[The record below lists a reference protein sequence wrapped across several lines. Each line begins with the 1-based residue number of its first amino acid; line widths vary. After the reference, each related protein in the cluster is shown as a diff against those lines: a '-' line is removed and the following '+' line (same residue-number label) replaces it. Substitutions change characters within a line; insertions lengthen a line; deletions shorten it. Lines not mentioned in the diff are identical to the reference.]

1 MTRPGRGAGRWL
13 VITNWRDSSHA
24 EAGGAEVVCEQLA
37 QRFAA
42 AGHDVVILTAA
53 VPGQP
58 RKERRDGYTLVRRGG
73 RFTVYPWALL
83 WLALHRNVLEGV
95 VDSQNGIPFFT
106 PLVVRRNTPVVLLLH
121 HVHQQQFSRYFPPL
135 VAGIGRWLE
144 STGSRVVYG
153 ERAVSAVSPSTRQEA
168 RRQLGLKGTIHVAPP
183 GWDNGR
189 SGLSGPRLRQV
200 RPSIVCVGRLVP
212 HKRTDLIIAAM
223 PRVVAAFP
231 LVELH
236 IIGDG
241 AEGPRLRRLVAD
253 LDVEA
258 NVTLHG
264 NLDATMRDRILQA
277 AWLTVNASEGEGWG
291 LSVVEANA
299 LGVPALAFRR
309 PGLRD
314 SIRDGET
321 GWLIADEDDLGT
333 AICAVL
339 TELGDAHFAAE
350 LSERAR
356 QWSALFTWK
365 AMADKVMALL
375 EAERGRLAQAD
386 DRRAST
392 DLATVVHVPAGLLP
406 EGWRPTFRLTDRWI
420 MNARGFAIL
429 LPGADHETT
438 SDALRRAGL
447 PESVVS
453 NPLVRA
459 VVARPRD
466 HISPLAELFED
477 LDAAGAGHQ
486 VGDGGDAAVSAN
498 GKAGPRFRPGA
509 AQAG

>member
-1 MTRPGRGAGRWL
+1 MSARRRRPKRWL

-42 AGHDVVILTAA
+42 GGHDVVVLTAA

-58 RKERRDGYTLVRRGG
+58 RKEQRDGYTLVRRGG
-73 RFTVYPWALL
+73 RFTVYLWAGL

-106 PLVVRRNTPVVLLLH
+106 PLVVRRTTPIVLLLH
-121 HVHQQQFSRYFPPL
+121 HVHQQQFGRYFPPL
-135 VAGIGRWLE
+135 MAGLGRWLE
-144 STGSRVVYG
+144 STGSRFVYG
-153 ERAVSAVSPSTRQEA
+153 GRAVAAVSPSTRQEA
-168 RRQLGLKGTIHVAPP
+168 RRQLGLKGTIHVVPP
-183 GWDNGR
+183 GWDNGHSER
-189 SGLSGPRLRQV
+189 SGPRSCQGRE
-200 RPSIVCVGRLVP
+200 SIVCVGRLVP

-223 PRVVAAFP
+223 PAVAAAFP

-241 AEGPRLRRLVAD
+241 AERPRLQRLVTS
-253 LDVEA
+253 LGVEA
-258 NVTLHG
+258 HVTLHG
-264 NLDATMRDRILQA
+264 SLDATMRDRILRT

-321 GWLIADEDDLGT
+321 GWLIGDDDDLGT
-333 AICAVL
+333 AICAAL
-339 TELGDAHFAAE
+339 TELTDPAVAAE
-350 LSERAR
+350 LSQGAR
-356 QWSALFTWK
+356 RWSALFTWK
-365 AMADKVMALL
+365 AMAEQMLAIL
-375 EAERGRLAQAD
+375 EAERGRLAQMD
-386 DRRAST
+386 DRRTST

-406 EGWRPTFRLTDRWI
+406 EGWRPTFRLTDRWT
-420 MNARGFAIL
+420 MNAGGFAIL

-447 PESVVS
+447 PESVVG

-477 LDAAGAGHQ
+477 LDAQVAGEAAEGKDPPAPAGE
-486 VGDGGDAAVSAN
+486 AT
-498 GKAGPRFRPGA
+498 GPRFRPGA
-509 AQAG
+509 VQAG